1 MVRFG
6 VSEEEEN
13 KIEMAG
19 HNEKKMEAIR
29 KNLHTEED
37 GIKNQIKSYKI
48 TFFKI
53 SLLVES

>member
-19 HNEKKMEAIR
+19 RNEKKMEAIR

-37 GIKNQIKSYKI
+37 GIKNQIKSYKV